1 MALLKNGDNT
11 PQGRTQPKPS
21 ILGYSDSVGRVV
33 QKQVE
38 LSGGSGAS
46 PTEIKRLKDEVNP
59 MLQRDGG
66 DIVGGHKLVEAM
78 VHQRTQREHET
89 GDHRIPIKET
99 AVIIEDGPRQEVV
112 TLAKN
117 TRKWCDS
124 GLAKAFEEYGK
135 EEHKAYASQSFGDDA
150 GRTVLSQKLGGGD
163 KIVVDILSQQF
174 NHESGDWAYFNSK
187 TLGAV

>member
-33 QKQVE
+33 LKQVE

-46 PTEIKRLKDEVNP
+46 STEIKRLKDEVNP

-66 DIVGGHKLVEAM
+66 DIVGGHKLEEAT
-78 VHQRTQREHET
+78 VYQRTQRKHET
-89 GDHRIPIKET
+89 GDHRIPTKET
-99 AVIIEDGPRQEVV
+99 TVIFEDGQGQEMV
-112 TLAKN
+112 TLARN
-117 TRKWCDS
+117 TRKWCES
-124 GLAKAFEEYGK
+124 GFAKAFKEYGK
-135 EEHKAYASQSFGDDA
+135 EEHKAYASQSFDDDDA

-163 KIVVDILSQQF
+163 KIVVDILSQQL
-174 NHESGDWAYFNSK
+174 NHKSGDWADFNS
-187 TLGAV
+187 